1 MPVVLVAAGVIQE
14 AGRVLVSKRL
24 AGTHLAGLWEFPGGK
39 VEDGEAPEA
48 ALVRELREELG
59 IEVRVDSVMD
69 VVFHAYPE
77 KSVLLI
83 FYRCTRLA
91 GEPRDLEVAGHRWVP
106 LADLRD
112 EEFPP
117 ADVRLLARLRG

>member
-1 MPVVLVAAGVIQE
+1 VPVVLVAAGVIQE

>member
-1 MPVVLVAAGVIQE
+1 M
-14 AGRVLVSKRL
+14 
-24 AGTHLAGLWEFPGGK
+24 
-39 VEDGEAPEA
+39 EDGEAPEA